1 MDTSITSLSRYF
13 LIAIVK
19 YFFLKNM
26 NVLVNVDKRR
36 KFRERSLFLTEWQ
49 GLKFCFY
56 LIIII
61 LKIGVPIFI

>member
-1 MDTSITSLSRYF
+1 
-13 LIAIVK
+13 
-19 YFFLKNM
+19 M